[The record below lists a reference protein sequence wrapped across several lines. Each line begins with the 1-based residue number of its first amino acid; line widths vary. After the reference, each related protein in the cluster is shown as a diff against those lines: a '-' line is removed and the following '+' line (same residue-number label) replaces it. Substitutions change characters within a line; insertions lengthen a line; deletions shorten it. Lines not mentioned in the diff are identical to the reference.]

1 MRAVNLLP
9 REEPKRSRL
18 RFTIGVQ
25 LAVLSPFIVG
35 SLLVA
40 GYLMANSKASDNKA
54 TLQALQEELAKLPP
68 PLPTPSATN
77 SLAVQRDQRVTA
89 LSSALQAR
97 ISWDRILH
105 EISSVLPEDVWLT
118 TLSATSP
125 QAPVPAALPVT
136 TTTTTTT
143 AASDTLGNESTD
155 TTTTAPAPVPVA
167 PVTAPLNLNGYT
179 YSQEGVARF
188 LTRLAVIPEL
198 QDVKL
203 ISSAVADI
211 QGRTVVRFSITAG
224 IRKQTPS

>member
-9 REEPKRSRL
+9 REEPKRTRL

-40 GYLMANSKASDNKA
+40 GYLMASSKANDNKA

-68 PLPTPSATN
+68 PLPTPANS
-77 SLAVQRDQRVTA
+77 SLAAQRDQRVTA

-125 QAPVPAALPVT
+125 QAPVPAVAPVT

-155 TTTTAPAPVPVA
+155 TTTTTPVPVA
-167 PVTAPLNLNGYT
+167 PVTAPLNLAGYT

-203 ISSAVADI
+203 ISSAQADV
-211 QGRTVVRFSITAG
+211 QGRTVVQFSITAG

>member
-9 REEPKRSRL
+9 REEPKRTRL

-25 LAVLSPFIVG
+25 LAVLSPFLLG

-40 GYLMANSKASDNKA
+40 GYLMASSKASDNKA
-54 TLQALQEELAKLPP
+54 TLQALQDELAKLPP
-68 PLPTPSATN
+68 PLPTPSAGN
-77 SLAVQRDQRVTA
+77 SLAVQRDLRVTA

-125 QAPVPAALPVT
+125 QAPAPAAAPVT
-136 TTTTTTT
+136 TTTTTSTVP
-143 AASDTLGNESTD
+143 SDTVGNESTD
-155 TTTTAPAPVPVA
+155 TTATTPAPVPVA